1 MKQEQKNPKKYWL
14 IFIVLVLFIC
24 VFFLISLEVFK
35 KDKVLT
41 FAMLDVGQG
50 DALFIESPIGKQI
63 LVDAGPPG
71 AVMKELSKVMPL
83 FDRSI
88 DMIIITNPDA
98 DHMAGFLDVLKFY
111 KVGAVLEPG
120 TTNDSKTY
128 ENLEN
133 LIKDKNIPKSL
144 AKAGM
149 NIDMGDGAYLEILF
163 PDRDVSTWERNDGS
177 IIMKL
182 VYGENSIML
191 TGDATVATE
200 QIVLDRYSPEFLD
213 VDILKVGHHGSY
225 TSTRDSFVKA
235 LSPTYALISL
245 GKKNSYGHPHIET
258 LDTLNKLGAKILR
271 TDLEGTILFECDKI
285 EECKIKK

>member
-1 MKQEQKNPKKYWL
+1 MKQDPKKYWL
-14 IFIVLVLFIC
+14 IFLVLVLYVC
-24 VFFLISLEVFK
+24 VFILLSLELFK
-35 KDKVLT
+35 KEKVLT

-50 DALFIESPIGKQI
+50 DALFIESPTGKQI

-71 AVMKELSKVMPL
+71 VVLKELSKMMPL
-83 FDRSI
+83 FDRTI

-98 DHMAGFLDVLKFY
+98 DHIAGFLEVLKVY

-128 ENLEN
+128 ENLERM
-133 LIKDKNIPKSL
+133 IKEKNIPNAL

-149 NIDMGDGAYLEILF
+149 RIDIGDGAYLEILF
-163 PDRDVSTWERNDGS
+163 PDRDVSSWDRNDGS

-182 VYGENSIML
+182 VYGENSMML

-200 QIVLDRYSPEFLD
+200 QIILDKYPSEFLD

-235 LSPTYALISL
+235 LSPTYALVSV
-245 GKKNSYGHPHIET
+245 GKGNTYGHPHIET
-258 LDTLNKLGAKILR
+258 MDTLNKLAAEILR
-271 TDLEGTILFECDKI
+271 TDLLGTIIFECDKI
-285 EECKIKK
+285 KECKIK

>member
-14 IFIVLVLFIC
+14 IFFVLVLFVC
-24 VFFLISLEVFK
+24 VVFLISLEVFK

-50 DALFIESPIGKQI
+50 DALFIESPTGKQI

-71 AVMKELSKVMPL
+71 AVMKELSKRMPL
-83 FDRSI
+83 FDRTI

-98 DHMAGFLDVLKFY
+98 DHIAGFLEVLKVY

-120 TTNDSKTY
+120 TTNNSKTY
-128 ENLEN
+128 EKLERM
-133 LIKDKNIPKSL
+133 IQEKNIPKSL

-149 NIDMGDGAYLEILF
+149 NIDMGDGAYLQVLF
-163 PDRDVSTWERNDGS
+163 PDRDVSDWERNDGS

-191 TGDATVATE
+191 TGDATITTE
-200 QIVLDRYSPEFLD
+200 QIILDKYPLEFLD

-235 LSPTYALISL
+235 LSPKYALVSL
-245 GKKNSYGHPHIET
+245 GKDNTYGHPHIET
-258 LDTLNKLGAKILR
+258 MDTLNKSGAEILR
-271 TDLEGTILFECDKI
+271 TDLEGTIIFESDGKTLSRQNF
-285 EECKIKK
+285 

>member
-1 MKQEQKNPKKYWL
+1 MNNSPKKSWL
-14 IFIVLVLFIC
+14 IFIVLVLFIS
-24 VFFLISLEVFK
+24 VVFLISLEVFK
-35 KDKVLT
+35 KDPKLT
-41 FAMLDVGQG
+41 FAMLDIGQG
-50 DALFIESPIGKQI
+50 DALFIESPTGVQV

-71 AVMKELSKVMPL
+71 RVVKELSKVMPL

-98 DHMAGFLDVLKFY
+98 DHFAGFLDVLKVY

-120 TTNDSKTY
+120 TTNDSKMY

-133 LIKDKNIPKSL
+133 LIQKKNIPKSL

-149 NIDMGDGAYLEILF
+149 SVDLGGGARIDILF
-163 PDRDVSTWERNDGS
+163 PDRDVSSWERNVGS
-177 IIMKL
+177 IVAKL
-182 VYGENSIML
+182 SYGENSIML
-191 TGDATVATE
+191 TGDATVDTE
-200 QIVLDRYSPEFLD
+200 KIILEEYPPEVLD

-225 TSTRDSFVKA
+225 TSTRDTFVKA
-235 LSPTYALISL
+235 LSPTYALISV
-245 GKKNSYGHPHIET
+245 GKDNAYGHPHIET
-258 LDTLNKLGAKILR
+258 LDTLNKLGVKILR

>member
-14 IFIVLVLFIC
+14 IFFVLVLFIC
-24 VFFLISLEVFK
+24 VFFLLSLELFK
-35 KDKVLT
+35 KDPKLT

-50 DALFIESPIGKQI
+50 DALFIESPTGKQI

-71 AVMKELSKVMPL
+71 AVMKELSNRMPL
-83 FDRSI
+83 FDRTI

-98 DHMAGFLDVLKFY
+98 DHIAGFLDVLKNY
-111 KVGAVLEPG
+111 KVGSMLEPG

-128 ENLEN
+128 ENLERM
-133 LIKDKNIPKSL
+133 IQEKNIPKSL

-149 NIDMGDGAYLEILF
+149 NIDMGGGAYLEILF
-163 PDRDVSTWERNDGS
+163 PDRDVSSWERNDGS

-191 TGDATVATE
+191 TGDATVSTE
-200 QIVLDRYSPEFLD
+200 QIILDKYPAEFLD

-235 LSPTYALISL
+235 LSPKYALVSV
-245 GKKNSYGHPHIET
+245 GKDNTYGHPHIET
-258 LDTLNKLGAKILR
+258 MDTLNKLGAEILR
-271 TDLEGTILFECDKI
+271 TDLVGTIIFECDKI
-285 EECKIKK
+285 DECKIK

>member
-1 MKQEQKNPKKYWL
+1 MKQDPKKYWL
-14 IFIVLVLFIC
+14 IFAVLVLFIC
-24 VFFLISLEVFK
+24 VIFLISLEVFK

-50 DALFIESPIGKQI
+50 DALFIESPTGKQI

-71 AVMKELSKVMPL
+71 AVMKELSKRMPI

-98 DHMAGFLDVLKFY
+98 DHIAGFLEVLKVY

-128 ENLEN
+128 EKLERM
-133 LIKDKNIPKSL
+133 IQEKNIPKNL

-149 NIDMGDGAYLEILF
+149 NIDMGGGAYLEILF
-163 PDRDVSTWERNDGS
+163 PDRDVSEWERNDGS

-191 TGDATVATE
+191 TGDATITTE
-200 QIVLDRYSPEFLD
+200 QIILDKYPAEFLD

-235 LSPTYALISL
+235 LSPKYALVSL
-245 GKKNSYGHPHIET
+245 GKDNTYGHPHIET
-258 LDTLNKLGAKILR
+258 MDTLNKLGAEILR
-271 TDLEGTILFECDKI
+271 TDLVGTIIFKSDGKTLSRQNF
-285 EECKIKK
+285 